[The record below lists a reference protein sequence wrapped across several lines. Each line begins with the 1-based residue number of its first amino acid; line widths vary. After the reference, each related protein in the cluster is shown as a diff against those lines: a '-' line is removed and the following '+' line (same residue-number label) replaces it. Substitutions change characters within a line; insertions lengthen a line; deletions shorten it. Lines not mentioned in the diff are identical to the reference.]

1 MEKENIFDSHAD
13 DGEIFEGELSSEEKN
28 NLEEI
33 SREEIYTPKNKYE
46 KVLYNIYKNDSFAE
60 ILKITSYAIVAIT
73 VYSFIVKIVTML
85 QDDFMGAVWLG
96 VITGV
101 PFLAVSLLRFVL
113 NTPRPYEVFEFYKEA
128 PKNKKGRSFPSRHVF
143 SVFIIATVL
152 MPWNVLVGCSL
163 FLLGILLSV
172 IRVLLGI
179 HFIRDVLAGA
189 LIGIFSGVI
198 GLLINYLV

>member
-1 MEKENIFDSHAD
+1 MEKENIFDSQAD

-113 NTPRPYEVFEFYKEA
+113 NTPRPYEVFEFYKQA

-143 SVFIIATVL
+143 SVFVIATVL
-152 MPWNVLVGCSL
+152 MPSNVLLGCLL

-189 LIGIFSGVI
+189 FIGIFSGGI